1 MLTEILEELG
11 FEVKIQFLSESSCN
25 LIVNPRKSP
34 IVAIMTHLDTVPGE
48 IPVRVEGEKIY
59 GRGACDAKGQIV
71 TLIWAL
77 SEVKELNN
85 VSIVFV
91 GDEEEEGSGS
101 LAYVNQ
107 YYPQNALI
115 LEPTSL
121 KLADSAKGNL
131 EVLIEFI
138 GEEKHGA
145 IPNESDAFSKFMEF
159 LSSLKQRFSF
169 RIISVH
175 AGREDLY
182 VTPSTC
188 RVLIDITTNDWKKT
202 YNELNEILA
211 KYNARFEIVDFSNGW
226 KTTGKLVDAFMD
238 CMQKAG
244 ILPIL
249 ETYPAWTDAT
259 RLAEKNIPA
268 IIFGPGDLSVAH
280 THREYI
286 SLNEIAK
293 ARDVLVRFIKY
304 AENEEIEAKVV
315 FLSEH

>member
-1 MLTEILEELG
+1 MQILKINPKELLLKFLRIKSYSRQEFQFACLLAEILEELG
-11 FEVKIQFLSESSCN
+11 FEVKFQFLSESSCN
-25 LIVNPRKSP
+25 LIVNPRKTP

-48 IPVRVEGEKIY
+48 IPIRVEGEKIY

-77 SEVKELNN
+77 SEINELNN

-159 LSSLKQRFSF
+159 LSTLKQRYSV
-169 RIISVH
+169 RVISIH
-175 AGREDLY
+175 AGREDFY
-182 VTPSTC
+182 VTPDTC
-188 RVLIDITTNDWKKT
+188 RVLIDITTNNWKKH
-202 YNELNEILA
+202 
-211 KYNARFEIVDFSNGW
+211 
-226 KTTGKLVDAFMD
+226 TTNLMKFLLSM
-238 CMQKAG
+238 
-244 ILPIL
+244 
-249 ETYPAWTDAT
+249 T
-259 RLAEKNIPA
+259 RSSK
-268 IIFGPGDLSVAH
+268 
-280 THREYI
+280 
-286 SLNEIAK
+286 
-293 ARDVLVRFIKY
+293 
-304 AENEEIEAKVV
+304 
-315 FLSEH
+315 